1 MFELSFAKKRTKL
14 WFRQNYT
21 KCLKFC

>member
-14 WFRQNYT
+14 WFRQNCT